1 MPWGGTDL
9 KFGFGA
15 GPGPGTAAGAAAANA
30 VGGGGAGAPFYR
42 FSSPAVR
49 DSLAVLGTGV
59 TGVHVGVIL
68 MYWGQKLLNEGRRA
82 FADDL

>member
-9 KFGFGA
+9 KFGFGSGA
-15 GPGPGTAAGAAAANA
+15 GPAAGGGGAANA
-30 VGGGGAGAPFYR
+30 AGGGAGAPFYR